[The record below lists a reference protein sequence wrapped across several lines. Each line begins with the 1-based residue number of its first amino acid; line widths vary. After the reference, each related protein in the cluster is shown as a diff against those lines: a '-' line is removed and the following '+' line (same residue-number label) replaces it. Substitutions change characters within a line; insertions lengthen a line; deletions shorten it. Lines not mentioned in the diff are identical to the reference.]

1 MPPEIDNGEG
11 QTVWFCRSQTSLDTG
26 RRGAVRPRYGMNVF
40 SLWGRIAVSGAAAL
54 LAATFPA
61 GALRAQEEA
70 APTEPKLLSVYP
82 LGARAGSTLEVE
94 VQGYLLEGARAVW
107 FEQGQLQGRIREVSP
122 ISSEESSPAEAA
134 DSEKP
139 VLLGARV
146 TLEIPPTAL
155 AGVHRF
161 RLVSQRGVSNGLKFR
176 VNADAVLD
184 ETRQSHQTP
193 STAQQVAIPAVVNG
207 RVASDGEEDF
217 YAFEITEA
225 RELRFEVFCKPP
237 GKPPDVMG
245 LDPELTLYEA
255 TGSWFDKERTTRL
268 AYNDDPSSYH
278 VSRLPQVTY
287 RFLKKGRYLVGVGA
301 FLGGGSPHYSY
312 QLRISDS
319 SAPTFAQL
327 DRNGRNRVP
336 APWDER
342 AFRRSIGAGRLAL
355 LRSRAAGSNGTGAD
369 GPSTNGAASSIGE
382 SGHAGINGRGDAP
395 SIALVKE
402 QENGEREGNTLSI
415 SVPGLVEGT
424 IDRPGDVDRYAFKAE
439 RGQQVAFE
447 VETPLVGP
455 PQFNPRFG
463 ILDEEGRELF
473 SNVYKRLGRQ
483 LTFYLKTVEP
493 KTLYTFERSGEYSL
507 VVSDLTRR
515 FGNAGFRYRLLLRP
529 QIPHVGEVRTDTDR
543 LNLAAGQASKITVTT
558 DQEEGFSGD
567 IALVL
572 EGLPEGVEFF
582 PGTEVKAYQGP
593 VPEDGMRLRF
603 SPQSESVTIL
613 LLAGGDA
620 PATRLPVKLRL
631 LARPISDDGPGPGL
645 LIQEIPTM
653 VVRPTGRAEES

>member
-1 MPPEIDNGEG
+1 MVLLGSDYTGFR
-11 QTVWFCRSQTSLDTG
+11 WARS
-26 RRGAVRPRYGMNVF
+26 RAAAIGMNVF
-40 SLWGRIAVSGAAAL
+40 WPWNRIAGSVAAVL

-61 GALRAQEEA
+61 GPLQAQESA
-70 APTEPKLLSVYP
+70 PPTEPTLLSVHP

-94 VQGYLLEGARAVW
+94 VQGYLLEGARSAW
-107 FEQGQLQGRIREVSP
+107 FEQGRLQGRIRGVRAV
-122 ISSEESSPAEAA
+122 PAEGNGDPEAA
-134 DSEKP
+134 GEDKS
-139 VLLGARV
+139 VLLSVRV
-146 TLEIPPTAL
+146 KLEIPPDAL
-155 AGVHRF
+155 VGVHRF
-161 RLVSQRGVSNGLKFR
+161 RLVSERGVSNALVFR
-176 VNADAVLD
+176 VNSDAVLE
-184 ETRQSHQTP
+184 ETGRPHQTP
-193 STAQQVAIPAVVNG
+193 STAQPVAVPAVVNG

-217 YAFEITEA
+217 YAFEITES
-225 RELRFEVFCKPP
+225 RELRFEVFSKTP
-237 GKPPDVMG
+237 GKPPDVVG
-245 LDPELTLYEA
+245 LDPEVTLYEP

-278 VSRLPQVTY
+278 VSRLPQLTY

-301 FLGGGSPHYSY
+301 FLGGGSPHFSY

-319 SAPTFAQL
+319 SAPTLAQL
-327 DRNGRNRVP
+327 DRSGRNRVP
-336 APWDER
+336 AAWNER
-342 AFRRSIGAGRLAL
+342 AFRRPIGSGWLGLLQSRSAGP
-355 LRSRAAGSNGTGAD
+355 NGTGAD
-369 GPSTNGAASSIGE
+369 VPLTNGAAS
-382 SGHAGINGRGDAP
+382 GHAEPAQPGANGRGSQT
-395 SIALVKE
+395 SIVLVKE
-402 QENGEREGNTLSI
+402 QENGEREEDTLSI

-447 VETPLVGP
+447 VETPRVGP

-463 ILDEEGRELF
+463 ILDDEGRELF

-493 KTLYTFERSGEYSL
+493 KTLYTFERSGEYRL

-515 FGNAGFRYRLLLRP
+515 FGNDGFRYRLLMRP
-529 QIPHVGEVRTDTDR
+529 QIPHVGKVGTDTDR
-543 LNLAAGQASKITVTT
+543 LNLVAGQASKITVTT

-593 VPEDGMRLRF
+593 VPEDRMRLRF

-613 LLAGGDA
+613 LLAGADA
-620 PATRLPVKLRL
+620 PATSLPVKLRL
-631 LARPISDDGPGPGL
+631 LARPISDEGPGPGL

-653 VVRPTGRAEES
+653 VVRSTGGAEES

>member
-1 MPPEIDNGEG
+1 MVLPGIN
-11 QTVWFCRSQTSLDTG
+11 FTG
-26 RRGAVRPRYGMNVF
+26 FRPARGRAATNGMNVF
-40 SLWGRIAVSGAAAL
+40 SPWSRIAGSGAAVL

-61 GALRAQEEA
+61 GPLRAQEPEP
-70 APTEPKLLSVYP
+70 PTEPTILSVHP

-94 VQGYLLEGARAVW
+94 VQGNLLEGARAVW
-107 FEQGQLQGRIREVSP
+107 FEQGQLQGRVQDIRPV
-122 ISSEESSPAEAA
+122 SSEETTDAVAA
-134 DSEKP
+134 GGDTP
-139 VLLGARV
+139 VLLGVRIR
-146 TLEIPPTAL
+146 LEIPSTAL
-155 AGVHRF
+155 TGVHQF
-161 RLVSQRGVSNGLKFR
+161 RLVSRRGVSNALMFR
-176 VNADAVLD
+176 VNSDAVLD
-184 ETRQSHQTP
+184 ETSQPHQTP
-193 STAQQVAIPAVVNG
+193 STAQQVSLPAVVNG

-217 YAFEITEA
+217 YAFEIEEA
-225 RELRFEVFCKPP
+225 RELRFEVFSKPP
-237 GKPPDVMG
+237 GKPPDVVG
-245 LDPELTLYEA
+245 LDPELTLYEP

-278 VSRLPQVTY
+278 VSRLPRLTY
-287 RFLKKGRYLVGVGA
+287 RFRKKGRYLVGVGS
-301 FLGGGSPHYSY
+301 FLGGGSSHFSY

-319 SAPTFAQL
+319 SDPSLAQL
-327 DRNGRNRVP
+327 DRNGRKRVP
-336 APWDER
+336 APWNER
-342 AFRRSIGAGRLAL
+342 AFRRPVGAGRLGL
-355 LRSRAAGSNGTGAD
+355 LRSRAVGSNGAGTGR
-369 GPSTNGAASSIGE
+369 PSTNGAATSLGVAE
-382 SGHAGINGRGDAP
+382 HPGTKGRGDPA

-402 QENGEREGNTLSI
+402 QENGEKEGNLLFVSI
-415 SVPGLVEGT
+415 PGLVEGT
-424 IDRPGDVDRYAFKAE
+424 IDRPGDVDRYAIKAE

-447 VETPLVGP
+447 VETPRVGP

-483 LTFYLKTVEP
+483 LTFYLKTVES

-515 FGNAGFRYRLLLRP
+515 FGNAGFRYRLLARP

-543 LNLAAGQASKITVTT
+543 LNLVAGQASKITVTT

-567 IALVL
+567 IALLL

-613 LLAGGDA
+613 LLAGADA
-620 PATRLPVKLRL
+620 PATPLPVKLRL
-631 LARPISDDGPGPGL
+631 LARPISDEGPGPGL